1 MIFLRGVLHHQFS
14 HLQTLIHTH
23 THTLLPSGLNA
34 RVTNFDESKGTFTI
48 DANHPL
54 SGRSL
59 NMDVTLQEIESLDSG
74 KFEVVHLAAGCFW
87 GLELAMQVCV
97 CVNM

>member
-1 MIFLRGVLHHQFS
+1 M
-14 HLQTLIHTH
+14 HTH
-23 THTLLPSGLNA
+23 THTYFSSGLNA

-59 NMDVTLQEIESLDSG
+59 NVDVTLQEIESLESG

-87 GLELAMQVCV
+87 GLELAMQVCLCANV
-97 CVNM
+97 